1 MSNLD
6 SLKYFLPEIVLVGGM
21 LFIILFDLITSFR
34 RAIPY
39 LVLWVLAIA
48 FFVSANMLSSGAD
61 TTLFEGLI
69 RLNGFTI
76 FFKLLFCVVTFLTV
90 LFSIARQKEHQG
102 IEYYSL
108 LLISTLGLFLLAS
121 ANDLLMIY
129 LGLEVVS
136 ICSYL
141 LVASLKGALKSSE
154 AGLKYVIYGAMA
166 SGIMIFGM
174 ALFYGLYGTLSL
186 PELAN
191 VVTNTP
197 KFGAGILTL
206 GSALFMVFVG
216 FGYKIAA
223 VPVHMW
229 CPDVYEGAPT
239 EITAFLSVAPKAAG
253 FAIIIRFFFNLI
265 PTIPE
270 LSIPNAVQF
279 QGYWQT
285 IMAII
290 SVLTMTVGNLA
301 ALHQT
306 NLKRL
311 LAYSSIAHAGYILM
325 GLVVLTSS
333 GMQAIVLY
341 LPIYLFMNMGAFF
354 VVYIIEHRSDRDSE
368 HRSDR
373 DSERLTGKVDI
384 SEYEGLGWRMPFLGV
399 MMAIFLF
406 SLVGLPPLA
415 GFIGKLYLF
424 AAVISAKWY
433 ILAVLGVLNGVVS
446 LYYYARIVRT
456 MFLNIPTDAQRIT
469 QDAQRSTLYV
479 FDYVL
484 LFIFVIPVLV
494 LGVWWTPLI
503 QVINKAL
510 GI

>member
-1 MSNLD
+1 
-6 SLKYFLPEIVLVGGM
+6 
-21 LFIILFDLITSFR
+21 
-34 RAIPY
+34 
-39 LVLWVLAIA
+39 
-48 FFVSANMLSSGAD
+48 
-61 TTLFEGLI
+61 
-69 RLNGFTI
+69 
-76 FFKLLFCVVTFLTV
+76 
-90 LFSIARQKEHQG
+90 
-102 IEYYSL
+102 
-108 LLISTLGLFLLAS
+108 
-121 ANDLLMIY
+121 
-129 LGLEVVS
+129 
-136 ICSYL
+136 
-141 LVASLKGALKSSE
+141 
-154 AGLKYVIYGAMA
+154 
-166 SGIMIFGM
+166 
-174 ALFYGLYGTLSL
+174 
-186 PELAN
+186 
-191 VVTNTP
+191 VTNTP

-206 GSALFMVFVG
+206 SAALFMVFIG

-253 FAIIIRFFFNLI
+253 FAILIRFFFNLI
-265 PTIPE
+265 PAIPE
-270 LSIPNAVQF
+270 LSIPNSAQF

-285 IMAII
+285 ILAII

-325 GLVVLTSS
+325 GLVILTSS

-354 VVYIIEHRSDRDSE
+354 VVYIIERK
-368 HRSDR
+368 
-373 DSERLTGKVDI
+373 TGKVDI

-415 GFIGKLYLF
+415 GFIGKFYLF
-424 AAVISAKWY
+424 AAVIDAHWY
-433 ILAVLGVLNGVVS
+433 KLAVLGVLNGVIS
-446 LYYYARIVRT
+446 LYYYARIVRAMWLKMPDENCT
-456 MFLNIPTDAQRIT
+456 LNAP
-469 QDAQRSTLYV
+469 RSTLHA
-479 FDYVL
+479 FDAIL
-484 LFIFVIPVLV
+484 LLIFVIPVLV

>member
-21 LFIILFDLITSFR
+21 LFIILFDLLVSR
-34 RAIPY
+34 RKFIPY
-39 LVLWVLAIA
+39 ITLFILAVS
-48 FFVSANMLSSGAD
+48 FFISANMLSAGAD

-102 IEYYSL
+102 VEYYAL

-253 FAIIIRFFFNLI
+253 FAILIRFFFNLI
-265 PTIPE
+265 PAIPE
-270 LSIPNAVQF
+270 LSIPNSAQF

-285 IMAII
+285 ILAII

-325 GLVVLTSS
+325 GLVILTSS
-333 GMQAIVLY
+333 GMQAMVLY

-354 VVYIIEHRSDRDSE
+354 VVYII
-368 HRSDR
+368 
-373 DSERLTGKVDI
+373 ERLTGKVDI

-415 GFIGKLYLF
+415 GFIGKFYLF
-424 AAVISAKWY
+424 AAVIDAHWY
-433 ILAVLGVLNGVVS
+433 KLAILGVLNGVVS
-446 LYYYARIVRT
+446 LYYYARIVRA
-456 MFLNIPTDAQRIT
+456 MFLNMPTDSEPVIPAQAGIQSVGLFNT
-469 QDAQRSTLYV
+469 I
-479 FDYVL
+479 L
-484 LFIFVIPVLV
+484 LLIFVIPVLV

-510 GI
+510 GLH

>member
-21 LFIILFDLITSFR
+21 LFIILFDLIVGR
-34 RAIPY
+34 RKFIPY
-39 LVLWVLAIA
+39 LMLFVLAVA
-48 FFVSANMLSSGAD
+48 FFISANMLAAGID
-61 TTLFEGLI
+61 VTLFSAGGGSASGGEGLI

-76 FFKLLFCVVTFLTV
+76 FFKLLFTLVTFLTV
-90 LFSIARQKEHQG
+90 LFSISRQKEHQG
-102 IEYYSL
+102 VEYYAL

-141 LVASLKGALKSSE
+141 LVASLKGVLKSSE
-154 AGLKYVIYGAMA
+154 AGLKYVIYGAVA
-166 SGIMIFGM
+166 SGIMIYGM
-174 ALFYGLYGTLSL
+174 AFLYGLFGTTSLVELTNAVILTPKVGGGVFTLS
-186 PELAN
+186 A
-191 VVTNTP
+191 
-197 KFGAGILTL
+197 
-206 GSALFMVFVG
+206 ALFMVFVG
-216 FGYKIAA
+216 FGYKIAV

-265 PTIPE
+265 PAIPE
-270 LSIPNAVQF
+270 LRIPNSVEF
-279 QGYWQT
+279 QGYWQM
-285 IMAII
+285 IIAII
-290 SVLTMTVGNLA
+290 SVLTMTIGNLA

-306 NLKRL
+306 NLKRM

-325 GLVVLTSS
+325 GLVILTTS
-333 GMQAIVLY
+333 GMQAMVLY

-354 VVYIIEHRSDRDSE
+354 VVYIIERQ
-368 HRSDR
+368 
-373 DSERLTGKVDI
+373 TGKVDI
-384 SEYEGLGWRMPFLGV
+384 SEYEGLGWRMPLLGV

-446 LYYYARIVRT
+446 LYYYARIIRA
-456 MFLNIPTDAQRIT
+456 MWLNVPSISSVIPPEQAGIQPIGLFNTI
-469 QDAQRSTLYV
+469 
-479 FDYVL
+479 L

>member
-1 MSNLD
+1 MAIFFLNMNNLE
-6 SLKYFLPEIVLVGGM
+6 SLKYFLPEIVLVSGM
-21 LFIILFDLITSFR
+21 LFIILFDLIVGR
-34 RAIPY
+34 RKLIPY
-39 LVLWVLAIA
+39 ITLWVLAVA
-48 FFVSANMLSSGAD
+48 FFISTNMLATGAD
-61 TTLFEGLI
+61 TMLFEGLI
-69 RLNGFTI
+69 RLNGFTL
-76 FFKLLFCVVTFLTV
+76 FFKLLFCVATFLTV
-90 LFSIARQKEHQG
+90 LFSISRQKEHQG
-102 IEYYSL
+102 VEYYSL

-141 LVASLKGALKSSE
+141 LVASLKGVLKSSE
-154 AGLKYVIYGAMA
+154 AGLKYVIYGAIA
-166 SGIMIFGM
+166 SGIMIYGM
-174 ALFYGLYGTLSL
+174 ALLYGLYGTISL

-191 VVTNTP
+191 AVTNTP
-197 KFGAGILTL
+197 KFGPGIFTL
-206 GSALFMVFVG
+206 GAALFMVFVG

-253 FAIIIRFFFNLI
+253 FAILIRFFFNLI
-265 PTIPE
+265 PAIPE
-270 LSIPNAVQF
+270 LSIPNSAQF
-279 QGYWQT
+279 QGYWQA

-306 NLKRL
+306 NLKRM

-325 GLVVLTSS
+325 GLVILTSS
-333 GMQAIVLY
+333 GMQAMVLY

-354 VVYIIEHRSDRDSE
+354 VVYIIE
-368 HRSDR
+368 
-373 DSERLTGKVDI
+373 RLTGKVDI
-384 SEYEGLGWRMPFLGV
+384 SEYEGLGWRLPFLGV

-415 GFIGKLYLF
+415 GFIGKFYLF
-424 AAVISAKWY
+424 ASVIDAHWY
-433 ILAVLGVLNGVVS
+433 KLAVLGVLNGVIS
-446 LYYYARIVRT
+446 LYYYARIVRA
-456 MFLNIPTDAQRIT
+456 MFLNVPSTSTVIPAQAGI
-469 QDAQRSTLYV
+469 QSVGL
-479 FDYVL
+479 FDTIL
-484 LFIFVIPVLV
+484 LLIFVIPVLV
-494 LGVWWTPLI
+494 LGIWWTPLI

>member
-1 MSNLD
+1 MNNLE
-6 SLKYFLPEIVLVGGM
+6 SLKYFLPEIVLVGGAV
-21 LFIILFDLITSFR
+21 FVVLFDLIAGR
-34 RAIPY
+34 RKLIPY
-39 LVLWVLAIA
+39 ITLWVLVVS
-48 FFVSANMLSSGAD
+48 FYVSANMLAQGVDSS
-61 TTLFEGLI
+61 LFEGTV
-69 RLNGFTI
+69 RLNGFTL
-76 FFKLLFCVVTFLTV
+76 FFKLLFCVAAGLTV
-90 LFSIARQKEHQG
+90 LFSISKQKEHQG
-102 IEYYSL
+102 IEYYAL
-108 LLISTLGLFLLAS
+108 LLISTLGLFILSS

-129 LGLEVVS
+129 LGLETVS

-141 LVASLKGALKSSE
+141 LVASLKGTLKSSE

-186 PELAN
+186 PDLAN
-191 VVTNTP
+191 AVTNTP
-197 KFGAGILTL
+197 KFGPGILTL
-206 GSALFMVFVG
+206 SAALFMVFVG

-253 FAIIIRFFFNLI
+253 FAILIRFFFNLI
-265 PTIPE
+265 PAVPE
-270 LSIPNAVQF
+270 LNIPNSAQF
-279 QGYWQT
+279 QNYWQT
-285 IMAII
+285 IMAVI

-325 GLVVLTSS
+325 GLVVLTQG
-333 GMQAIVLY
+333 GMQAMVLY

-354 VVYIIEHRSDRDSE
+354 VVYIIE
-368 HRSDR
+368 
-373 DSERLTGKVDI
+373 RLTGQVDI

-399 MMAIFLF
+399 LMAIFLF

-424 AAVISAKWY
+424 AAVIDAHWY
-433 ILAVLGVLNGVVS
+433 KLAILGVLNGVVS
-446 LYYYARIVRT
+446 LYYYARIVKA
-456 MFLNIPTDAQRIT
+456 MWLNVPETA
-469 QDAQRSTLYV
+469 APGAPRSALNA
-479 FDYVL
+479 FDVIL
-484 LFIFVIPVLV
+484 LLIFVIPVFV
-494 LGVWWTPLI
+494 LGVWFTPLI
-503 QVINKAL
+503 QIINKAL
-510 GI
+510 GLH

>member
-1 MSNLD
+1 MNNLE

-21 LFIILFDLITSFR
+21 LLVILFDLMVSFR
-34 RAIPY
+34 KAIPY
-39 LVLWVLAIA
+39 LVLWLLGVV
-48 FFVSANMLSSGAD
+48 FFISANMLVQGVDA
-61 TTLFEGLI
+61 TLFEGLI
-69 RLNGFTI
+69 RLNGFTL
-76 FFKLLFCVVTFLTV
+76 FFKLLFTLATGLTI
-90 LFSIARQKEHQG
+90 LFSLTAQKNHQG
-102 IEYYSL
+102 VEYYAL

-154 AGLKYVIYGAMA
+154 AGLKYVIYGAIA
-166 SGIMIFGM
+166 SGIMIYGM
-174 ALFYGLYGTLSL
+174 ALLYGLYGTVAL
-186 PELAN
+186 PELTNA
-191 VVTNTP
+191 VTNTP

-206 GSALFMVFVG
+206 TAALFMVFVG

-253 FAIIIRFFFNLI
+253 FAIIIRFFFDMI
-265 PTIPE
+265 PAVPT
-270 LSIPNAVQF
+270 LNIPNAMQF
-279 QGYWQT
+279 QEYWQT
-285 IMAII
+285 ILAVIA
-290 SVLTMTVGNLA
+290 VLTMTVGNLA

-325 GLVVLTSS
+325 GLVIMSSS
-333 GMQAIVLY
+333 GMQAMVLY

-354 VVYIIEHRSDRDSE
+354 VVYIIERQ
-368 HRSDR
+368 
-373 DSERLTGKVDI
+373 TGKVDI
-384 SEYEGLGWRMPFLGV
+384 GEYEGLGWRMPFLGV

-433 ILAVLGVLNGVVS
+433 ILAVLGVMNGVIS
-446 LYYYARIVRT
+446 LYYYARIVRA
-456 MFLNIPTDAQRIT
+456 MFLTVPQRNSEAIT
-469 QDAQRSTLYV
+469 KTPLGV
-479 FDYVL
+479 FDSVL
-484 LFIFVIPVLV
+484 LLIFVVPVLV
-494 LGVWWTPLI
+494 LGLWWTPLI
-503 QVINKAL
+503 QIINKAL

>member
-1 MSNLD
+1 MNNLD

-21 LFIILFDLITSFR
+21 LLIILFDLIVSFR
-34 RAIPY
+34 KAIPY
-39 LVLWVLAIA
+39 LVLWTLGVV
-48 FFVSANMLSSGAD
+48 FFISANMLAQGVEA
-61 TTLFEGLI
+61 TLFEGLI
-69 RLNGFTI
+69 KLNGFTL
-76 FFKLLFCVVTFLTV
+76 FFKLLFTLVTGLTV
-90 LFSIARQKEHQG
+90 LFSLSGQKGHQG
-102 IEYYSL
+102 VEYYAL

-141 LVASLKGALKSSE
+141 LVASLKGVLKSSE
-154 AGLKYVIYGAMA
+154 AGLKYVIYGAIA
-166 SGIMIFGM
+166 SGIMIYGM
-174 ALFYGLYGTLSL
+174 ALLYGLYGTISL

-191 VVTNTP
+191 AVTNTP
-197 KFGAGILTL
+197 KLGPGILTL
-206 GSALFMVFVG
+206 TAALFMVFVG
-216 FGYKIAA
+216 FAYKIAA

-253 FAIIIRFFFNLI
+253 FAIIIRFFFGMI
-265 PTIPE
+265 PAIPE
-270 LSIPNAVQF
+270 LSIPFSAQF
-279 QGYWQT
+279 QQYWQT
-285 IMAII
+285 ILAVI

-311 LAYSSIAHAGYILM
+311 LAYSSIAHAGYIMM
-325 GLVVLTSS
+325 GLVIMTSS
-333 GMQAIVLY
+333 GMQAMVLY

-354 VVYIIEHRSDRDSE
+354 VVYIIERQ
-368 HRSDR
+368 
-373 DSERLTGKVDI
+373 TGKVDI

-415 GFIGKLYLF
+415 GFIGKLYL
-424 AAVISAKWY
+424 KGY
-433 ILAVLGVLNGVVS
+433 ILAVIGVLNGVVS
-446 LYYYARIVRT
+446 LYYYARIVRA
-456 MFLNIPTDAQRIT
+456 MFLTVPQGDSEPSAPKTP
-469 QDAQRSTLYV
+469 LGV
-479 FDYVL
+479 FDSIL
-484 LFIFVIPVLV
+484 LLIFVIPVLV
-494 LGVWWTPLI
+494 LGLWWTPLI